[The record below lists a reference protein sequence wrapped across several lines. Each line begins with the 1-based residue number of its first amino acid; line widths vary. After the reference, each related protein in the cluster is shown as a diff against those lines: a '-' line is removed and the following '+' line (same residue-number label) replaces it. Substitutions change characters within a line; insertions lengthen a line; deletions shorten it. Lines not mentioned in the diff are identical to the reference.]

1 MRSLLLGNR
10 NRTRRNGLKLHQGRV
25 RLNTGKTF
33 SERVVRHWNRLLR
46 EVVESLSLEVLKK
59 LVGVVLRD
67 MGLVAILVVGGWLD

>member
-1 MRSLLLGNR
+1 MYAGTLA
-10 NRTRRNGLKLHQGRV
+10 QVGRGGMASRCS
-25 RLNTGKTF
+25 RLDIRKN

>member
-1 MRSLLLGNR
+1 VRSLLLGNR

-46 EVVESLSLEVLKK
+46 EVVESPSLKVSKK
-59 LVGVVLRD
+59 HVVVVLRNT
-67 MGLVAILVVGGWLD
+67 V